1 MQAWPRVLPPWDT
14 AKVPGI
20 PEGKW
25 QPVTEGCC
33 CFFDIV
39 FLVACNKF
47 KKFQDLDG
55 FGRTGSTE
63 AVLKILNWHWA
74 YYLLFV
80 VRRLGKPYP
89 SGVNF

>member
-55 FGRTGSTE
+55 FRIGFWADRFYRGCTE
-63 AVLKILNWHWA
+63 NPKLALG
-74 YYLLFV
+74 LLFAL
-80 VRRLGKPYP
+80 R
-89 SGVNF
+89 ST